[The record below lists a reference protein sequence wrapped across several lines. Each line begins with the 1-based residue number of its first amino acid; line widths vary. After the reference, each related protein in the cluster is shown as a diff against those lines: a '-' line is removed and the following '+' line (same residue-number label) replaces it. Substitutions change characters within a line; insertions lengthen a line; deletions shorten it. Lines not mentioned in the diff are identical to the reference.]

1 MIDILTYAPERYLI
15 SGTENQVRDR
25 VIATVQDF
33 DAGPL
38 RTVVALTKSG
48 TWSIDEIVTVYL
60 IYLVNQ

>member
-1 MIDILTYAPERYLI
+1 MYPPERYLI

-25 VIATVQDF
+25 VIATGQDF

-38 RTVVALTKSG
+38 RTVVAVTKSG
-48 TWSIDEIVTVYL
+48 TWCIDEIVTVYL